1 MEETSHDAV
10 RLYFKK
16 PDRISGEILRQIEDL
31 IKKGGG
37 VGQSWVREN
46 LQEAFMVSYA
56 LDSKGRIIG
65 SVTLKQPKHAYREK
79 LEAATGLNLAGY
91 LERGYTVVRP
101 ECRFQDIAHHLIK
114 GLIERSSDQRV
125 YVTIR
130 MNNIPALKLA
140 HKNGMSLAAEFLN
153 ERTGQKIGLFTNHLP
168 PVLKSM

>member
-1 MEETSHDAV
+1 MEMRSPDAV

-16 PDRISGEILRQIEDL
+16 PDQISGEILRQIEDL

-46 LQEAFMVSYA
+46 IQEAFMVSYA
-56 LDSKGRIIG
+56 LDPKGRVIG
-65 SVTLKQPKHAYREK
+65 SVTLKQPKDVYREK
-79 LEAATGLNLAGY
+79 LEAASGLNLSGY
-91 LERGYTVVRP
+91 LERGYTVVSP
-101 ECRFQDIAHHLIK
+101 EFRFQDIAHHLIK

-140 HKNGMSLAAEFLN
+140 CKNSMSLAAEFLN
-153 ERTGQKIGLFTNHLP
+153 ERTGQKIGLFTNQLP
-168 PVLKSM
+168 PALQSM